1 VTELVSDGIL
11 IRIYMGQQL
20 IPLLFVQL
28 HLLRWVVL
36 QTMSVA
42 SLKLVVIEL
51 VSIHV
56 LMTVPVA
63 PQLNAL

>member
-1 VTELVSDGIL
+1 
-11 IRIYMGQQL
+11 MGQQL